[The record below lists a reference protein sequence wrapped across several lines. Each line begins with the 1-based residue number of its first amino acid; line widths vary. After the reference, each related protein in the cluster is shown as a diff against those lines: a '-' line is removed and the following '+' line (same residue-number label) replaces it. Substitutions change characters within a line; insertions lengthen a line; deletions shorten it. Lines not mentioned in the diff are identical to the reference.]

1 MVPCASSPVTRVL
14 RLPLCETMR
23 KTKLL
28 RRRLDETLI
37 TLGSKCY
44 YRWDLYYIWVQLLNL
59 CLLHR
64 SLQFELK
71 WYLWCINTDL
81 FFFSFP
87 RFWPIYN
94 KIMEGLNDSTTRR
107 SRLQNSPYFCVFK
120 YARAV
125 KQKVFFFT
133 DFEKKNRRFCSLI
146 NPYSVNWIINFLF
159 SR

>member
-1 MVPCASSPVTRVL
+1 MYYLSYFIKQMRPCPVPRRLSLSLDENLRAKEGGKEKTGETALNLPFSTLPMVPCASSPVTRVL

-81 FFFSFP
+81 FFSRSPVFG
-87 RFWPIYN
+87 RF
-94 KIMEGLNDSTTRR
+94 TTR
-107 SRLQNSPYFCVFK
+107 
-120 YARAV
+120 
-125 KQKVFFFT
+125 
-133 DFEKKNRRFCSLI
+133 
-146 NPYSVNWIINFLF
+146 
-159 SR
+159 